1 MRVSK
6 KLVAINK
13 LIERL
18 EKCGFDLEM
27 THDHYR
33 FYANHNPDLPC
44 DAQTTISIYHPA
56 FKAVFIGQAN
66 CSVLDQFD
74 PAKGAQIAFNRAMHH
89 MSRELGR
96 EEVKAIVGNQ

>member
-6 KLVAINK
+6 KLAAINQ

-18 EKCGFDLEM
+18 EECGFELEM
-27 THDHYR
+27 THDHYH
-33 FYANHNPDLPC
+33 FYVNDNPC
-44 DAQTTISIYHPA
+44 DAQTTVSIYQPDL
-56 FKAVFIGQAN
+56 KVVFVGQAN

-96 EEVKAIVGNQ
+96 AEVKEIVGNQ